1 MIEKYLILISYL
13 ESLNLGYK
21 LKAEFSTNDDD
32 VKVILVQ
39 IAPGTKQVLYDNEKL
54 YDYFNIQIFGESIQ
68 EQKNTAV
75 LIGDLIGENIVY
87 EYNNKKYQLLFKQI
101 SNPQNIMYQD
111 IRRVGYT
118 MTLRVIIREIK

>member
-1 MIEKYLILISYL
+1 MIEKNLILISYL

-39 IAPGTKQVLYDNEKL
+39 IAPGTKQILFDNEKL

>member
-1 MIEKYLILISYL
+1 MIEKNLILISYL

-39 IAPGTKQVLYDNEKL
+39 IAPGTKQILFNNEKL

-75 LIGDLIGENIVY
+75 LIGDLIGENIIY

-118 MTLRVIIREIK
+118 MTLRVIIREI

>member
-1 MIEKYLILISYL
+1 MIEKNLILISYL

-39 IAPGTKQVLYDNEKL
+39 MAPGTKQVLYDGEKL
-54 YDYFNIQIFGESIQ
+54 YDHFNIQIFGESIQ

>member
-1 MIEKYLILISYL
+1 MIEKNLILISYL

-39 IAPGTKQVLYDNEKL
+39 MAPGTKQILFDNEKL
-54 YDYFNIQIFGESIQ
+54 YDHFNIQIFGESIQ

>member
-1 MIEKYLILISYL
+1 M
-13 ESLNLGYK
+13 
-21 LKAEFSTNDDD
+21 
-32 VKVILVQ
+32 
-39 IAPGTKQVLYDNEKL
+39 YDGEKL
-54 YDYFNIQIFGESIQ
+54 YDHFNIQIFGESIQ

>member
-1 MIEKYLILISYL
+1 MIEKNLILISYL

-39 IAPGTKQVLYDNEKL
+39 IAPGTKQVLYDGEKL

-75 LIGDLIGENIVY
+75 LIGDLIGENIIH

>member
-1 MIEKYLILISYL
+1 MIEKNLILISYL

-75 LIGDLIGENIVY
+75 LIGDLIGENIIH

>member
-1 MIEKYLILISYL
+1 
-13 ESLNLGYK
+13 
-21 LKAEFSTNDDD
+21 
-32 VKVILVQ
+32 
-39 IAPGTKQVLYDNEKL
+39 LYDGEKV
-54 YDYFNIQIFGESIQ
+54 YDFFNIQIFGESIQ

-75 LIGDLIGENIVY
+75 LIGNLIGENIVY
-87 EYNNKKYQLLFKQI
+87 EYNKKKYQLLFKQI

>member
-1 MIEKYLILISYL
+1 MIEKNLILISYL

-39 IAPGTKQVLYDNEKL
+39 MAPGTKQILFDNEKL

>member
-1 MIEKYLILISYL
+1 MIEKNLILISYL

-118 MTLRVIIREIK
+118 MTLRVIIREI

>member
-1 MIEKYLILISYL
+1 MIEKNLILISYL

-32 VKVILVQ
+32 TKVILVQ
-39 IAPGTKQVLYDNEKL
+39 MNTGVKQILYDGEKI

-75 LIGDLIGENIVY
+75 ELGNLIGENIIFN
-87 EYNNKKYQLLFKQI
+87 YNNKKYQLLFSQL
-101 SNPQNIMYQD
+101 SNPQNIYYED

-118 MTLRVIIREIK
+118 MTMRIIIKEI

>member
-1 MIEKYLILISYL
+1 MIEKNLILISYL